1 MVENSVKLDDNDFSL
16 GQKFS
21 QRTSA
26 LIPGGIT
33 TEGKSIP
40 GMMEETAVNLFL
52 SGGLYFCSNLPLK
65 RSCDLVSK
73 MPPACGVWHLP
84 GLWPHDFG
92 PLPTAP
98 PLTPALWPSAS
109 QDPGNPVRPS

>member
-1 MVENSVKLDDNDFSL
+1 MEENSVKLDDNDFSL

-40 GMMEETAVNLFL
+40 GMMEETAINLFL
-52 SGGLYFCSNLPLK
+52 SGGFYFCSNLPLK
-65 RSCDLVSK
+65 RSVISCFQDAS
-73 MPPACGVWHLP
+73 CVWSLASS
-84 GLWPHDFG
+84 W
-92 PLPTAP
+92 
-98 PLTPALWPSAS
+98 ALAA
-109 QDPGNPVRPS
+109 

>member
-1 MVENSVKLDDNDFSL
+1 MEENSVKLDDNDFSL

-40 GMMEETAVNLFL
+40 GMMEETAINLFL
-52 SGGLYFCSNLPLK
+52 SGGFYFCSNLPLK
-65 RSCDLVSK
+65 RSRDLLFPGCLLRVESGIFLGSGC
-73 MPPACGVWHLP
+73 MTSARSPQHLP
-84 GLWPHDFG
+84 
-92 PLPTAP
+92 
-98 PLTPALWPSAS
+98 
-109 QDPGNPVRPS
+109 